1 MFFVY
6 QFINPNNLCIAMI
19 NSQEDDV
26 LISDRVNILRK
37 VEIFS
42 ETTESVL
49 SEIASFL
56 SEVRI
61 KQGQNIFRKGDEG
74 DAMFIIKS
82 GGVRVHDGN
91 HVLSRLNSGEVFG
104 EFALFDSDLRSASV
118 TAEEPTLLLKLE
130 QNDFFKVMMNKVE
143 VTKGVLRKVLKRIRE
158 MNELE
163 GKLAKSYLNIQKQKN
178 EIEEQNI
185 NILDQKNELEATNH
199 QLMKLNE
206 EKNQLISIVSHGL
219 RNPLT
224 SSLCVI
230 DLLENEAESFTEEQR
245 EYFQLIHNSLR
256 RMNSLIN
263 QTLDIDIIELQRNKL
278 SLKRINLADLLK
290 QIESSFK
297 YTLSLK
303 KLVIDLRLEDL
314 YIEADANFI
323 YVVFDNLL
331 SNAIKFSPGN
341 KKITIDLFRSGGL
354 AKVEIS
360 DEGPG
365 ISQEALQTL
374 FDKPRAHDRQTDKTG
389 LSLAKKYVE
398 AMNGELQCNSRPG
411 QGTTFVVQFKA
422 V

>member
-1 MFFVY
+1 MDF
-6 QFINPNNLCIAMI
+6 Q
-19 NSQEDDV
+19 DDV
-26 LISDRVNILRK
+26 LISDRVSILRE

-42 ETTESVL
+42 ETSASVL
-49 SEIASFL
+49 KEIAAYL
-56 SEVRI
+56 KEMNI
-61 KQGQNIFRKGDEG
+61 KQGQNVFKKGDEG
-74 DAMFIIKS
+74 DAMFIIRS
-82 GGVRVHDGN
+82 GAVRIHDGN
-91 HVLSRLNSGEVFG
+91 HVISRLKSGQVFG
-104 EFALFDSDLRSASV
+104 EFALFDNESRSASV
-118 TAEEPTLLLKLE
+118 TADESTILLKLE
-130 QNDFFKVMMNKVE
+130 QNDFFKVMLNKVE

-163 GKLAKSYLNIQKQKN
+163 GKLAKSYLSIQKQKN
-178 EIEEQNI
+178 EIEEQNASI
-185 NILDQKNELEATNH
+185 IEQKKELETTNQ
-199 QLMKLNE
+199 QLVSLNE

-230 DLLENEAESFTEEQR
+230 DLWEHESENLTADQR
-245 EYFQLIHNSLR
+245 EYIRLIHSSLR

-278 SLKRINLADLLK
+278 KLQKINLADLLR

-303 KLVIDLRLEDL
+303 KLDIELKLDNVFV
-314 YIEADANFI
+314 EADKNFM

-331 SNAIKFSPGN
+331 SNAIKFSPSN
-341 KKITIDLFRSGGL
+341 KKIFIELMKEDSMAR
-354 AKVEIS
+354 VEIS

-374 FDKPRAHDRQTDKTG
+374 FDKPQAHDRQTDKTG
-389 LSLAKKYVE
+389 LSIVKKYVE
-398 AMNGELQCNSRPG
+398 AMNGELLCKSRQG
-411 QGTTFVVQFKA
+411 QGTTFIVQFNA

>member
-1 MFFVY
+1 MDL
-6 QFINPNNLCIAMI
+6 QN
-19 NSQEDDV
+19 EV
-26 LISDRVNILRK
+26 LISDRVSILRE

-42 ETTESVL
+42 ETSVNVL
-49 SEIASFL
+49 MEIAPFL
-56 SEVRI
+56 KEMNI
-61 KQGQNIFRKGDEG
+61 KQGQNVFKKGEDG
-74 DAMFIIKS
+74 DAMFIIRS
-82 GGVRVHDGN
+82 GAVRVHDGN
-91 HVLSRLNSGEVFG
+91 HVISRLRAGQVFG
-104 EFALFDSDLRSASV
+104 EFALFDNESRSASV
-118 TAEEPTLLLKLE
+118 TADEPTNLLKLE

-163 GKLAKSYLNIQKQKN
+163 GKLAKSYLSIQKQKN
-178 EIEEQNI
+178 EIEEQNASI
-185 NILDQKNELEATNH
+185 IEQKKELETTNQ
-199 QLMKLNE
+199 QLVSLNE

-230 DLLENEAESFTEEQR
+230 DLFEHESENLTADQR
-245 EYFQLIHNSLR
+245 EYIRLIHSSLR

-278 SLKRINLADLLK
+278 KLQKINLADLLR

-303 KLVIDLRLEDL
+303 KLDIEMSLEDL
-314 YIEADANFI
+314 FIEADKNFI
-323 YVVFDNLL
+323 YLVFDNLL
-331 SNAIKFSPGN
+331 SNAIKFSPSN
-341 KKITIDLFRSGGL
+341 KKIFIELMKEDSMAR
-354 AKVEIS
+354 VEIS

-374 FDKPRAHDRQTDKTG
+374 FDKPQAHDRQTDKTG
-389 LSLAKKYVE
+389 LSIVKKYVE
-398 AMNGELQCNSRPG
+398 AMNGELLCKSRQG
-411 QGTTFVVQFKA
+411 QGTTFIVQFKA

>member
-1 MFFVY
+1 
-6 QFINPNNLCIAMI
+6 MI
-19 NSQEDDV
+19 NSQEDDI

-42 ETTESVL
+42 ETTDSVL

-91 HVLSRLNSGEVFG
+91 HVLSRLNSGQVFG
-104 EFALFDSDLRSASV
+104 EFALFDSDVRSASV
-118 TAEEPTLLLKLE
+118 TAEEATTLLKLE
-130 QNDFFKVMMNKVE
+130 QNDFFKVMVNNAE

-185 NILDQKNELEATNH
+185 NILEQKNELEATNQ
-199 QLMKLNE
+199 QLLKLNE

-230 DLLENEAESFTEEQR
+230 DLLENEAESFTEEQK
-245 EYFQLIHNSLR
+245 EYFQLIHSSLR

-278 SLKRINLADLLK
+278 SLKRINLAELLK

-303 KLVIDLRLEDL
+303 KLVIDLRLENIF
-314 YIEADANFI
+314 IEADTNFI
-323 YVVFDNLL
+323 YMVFDNLL

-341 KKITIDLFRSGGL
+341 KRITIDLFKSGDL

-374 FDKPRAHDRQTDKTG
+374 FDKPRVHERQTDKTG

-398 AMNGELQCNSRPG
+398 AMSGELLCKSRPG

>member
-1 MFFVY
+1 MDL
-6 QFINPNNLCIAMI
+6 Q
-19 NSQEDDV
+19 DDV
-26 LISDRVNILRK
+26 LISDRVSILRE

-42 ETTESVL
+42 ETSANIL
-49 SEIASFL
+49 KEIAIVL
-56 SEVRI
+56 KELNV
-61 KQGQNIFRKGDEG
+61 KQGQNIFKKGEEG

-82 GGVRVHDGN
+82 GAVRVHDGN
-91 HVLSRLNSGEVFG
+91 HVISRLNSGQVFG
-104 EFALFDSDLRSASV
+104 EFALFDNESRSASV
-118 TAEEPTLLLKLE
+118 TAEEPTSLLKLE

-163 GKLAKSYLNIQKQKN
+163 GKLAKSYLSIQKQKN

-185 NILDQKNELEATNH
+185 NILEQKKELEATNQ
-199 QLMKLNE
+199 QLIKLNE

-230 DLLENEAESFTEEQR
+230 DLWEHESENLSPDQR
-245 EYFQLIHNSLR
+245 EYVRLIHSGLR

-278 SLKRINLADLLK
+278 KLQKINLAELLR

-303 KLVIDLRLEDL
+303 KLDIELNLDDLFV
-314 YIEADANFI
+314 EADKNFL

-331 SNAIKFSPGN
+331 SNAIKFSPSN
-341 KKITIDLFRSGGL
+341 KKIFIELMKEDTMAR
-354 AKVEIS
+354 VEIS

-374 FDKPRAHDRQTDKTG
+374 FDKPQAHDRQMDKTG
-389 LSLAKKYVE
+389 LSIVKKYVE
-398 AMNGELQCNSRPG
+398 AMNGELLCKSRPG
-411 QGTTFVVQFKA
+411 QGTTFIVQFSA
-422 V
+422 ILD